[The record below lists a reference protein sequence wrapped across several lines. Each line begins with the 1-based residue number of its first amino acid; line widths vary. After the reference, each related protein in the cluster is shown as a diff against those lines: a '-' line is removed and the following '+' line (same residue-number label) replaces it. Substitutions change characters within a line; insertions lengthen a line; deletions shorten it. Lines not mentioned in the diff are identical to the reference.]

1 MRPTW
6 LTLAILISLG
16 GAAQAALTERELASV
31 ALTPP
36 PGAHIPSTLLF
47 HDLDGRTMTVPE
59 ALAGRPAL
67 FVPVD
72 FTCRTVCGP
81 ALTIAAGA
89 LADSGLRADRD
100 FRLVVFGFDP
110 NDGAAAA
117 RDFVRER
124 LTDPRL
130 AHATL
135 VLKGDRAGTQALMA
149 AIGYATAYDAATDQ
163 FAHPA
168 GALVVAP
175 DGRVA
180 RVLPSLALN
189 ARDLRLALVE
199 AGAGRIGDIGDRIT
213 LLCSQFDPV
222 HGIYTAAVRRILLAA
237 GVTTLVIL
245 AAALLLLQRRPRRS
259 RPEAV

>member
-1 MRPTW
+1 
-6 LTLAILISLG
+6 
-16 GAAQAALTERELASV
+16 
-31 ALTPP
+31 
-36 PGAHIPSTLLF
+36 
-47 HDLDGRTMTVPE
+47 
-59 ALAGRPAL
+59 
-67 FVPVD
+67 
-72 FTCRTVCGP
+72 
-81 ALTIAAGA
+81 
-89 LADSGLRADRD
+89 
-100 FRLVVFGFDP
+100 
-110 NDGAAAA
+110 
-117 RDFVRER
+117 
-124 LTDPRL
+124 
-130 AHATL
+130 
-135 VLKGDRAGTQALMA
+135 MA